1 MLLLLDAAAL
11 AACLN
16 RPALIDALDRAFRKP
31 YSVPTRRQ
39 YQLQPADQGQ
49 SGGTL
54 LVMPAWN
61 PGGGLGIKIVTVFPD
76 NALRSLPAVCA
87 SYLLLDAT
95 NGQPRAILDGSE
107 LTLHRTGAA
116 SALASRHL
124 SSPDSSRLLMVG
136 TGRLAP
142 HLIANHAL
150 VRPIREVRIWGR
162 HLGRTQ
168 ALAASLATRDL
179 SVESTQDLK
188 TATEWA
194 DIVSCATLSR
204 QPLVLGAWLRPG
216 QHLDLVGS
224 FTPEMREVDDDAI
237 ARSELY
243 VDTRAG
249 ALSESGEIL
258 GAIARGII
266 DQSAVRAEFSDLA
279 AGLFKRSAPHAIT
292 IFKSVGTA
300 LEDLVA
306 AELLLEANQDLAQR
320 KSAGHEPQPPKHSDN
335 RGDYG
340 R

>member
-1 MLLLLDAAAL
+1 MLQLDAAAL
-11 AACLN
+11 AACLD
-16 RPALIDALDRAFRKP
+16 REALIGALDNAFRKP
-31 YSVPTRRQ
+31 HSVPVRQ
-39 YQLQPADQGQ
+39 QYRLQPAAKGQ

-61 PGGGLGIKIVTVFPD
+61 TGGGLGIKIVTVFPD

-87 SYLLLDAT
+87 SYLLLDA
-95 NGQPRAILDGSE
+95 NDGHPRAILDGGE
-107 LTLHRTGAA
+107 LTLRRTGAA

-136 TGRLAP
+136 TGELAP
-142 HLIANHAL
+142 HLIASHVL

-162 HLGRTQ
+162 NVGRAR
-168 ALAASLATRDL
+168 ALAASLAKADL
-179 SVESTQDLK
+179 SVEFTEDLETSTG
-188 TATEWA
+188 WA
-194 DIVSCATLSR
+194 DIVSCATLSK

-249 ALSESGEIL
+249 ALGESGEIL
-258 GAIARGII
+258 GAMARGII
-266 DQSAVRAEFSDLA
+266 DQTAVRGEFSDLA
-279 AGLFKRSAPHAIT
+279 AGLFERSTPRAIT

-306 AELLLEANQDLAQR
+306 AELALVAHQNRAERETLAF
-320 KSAGHEPQPPKHSDN
+320 AHESHSPD
-335 RGDYG
+335 R
-340 R
+340 

>member
-1 MLLLLDAAAL
+1 MSAGSTGEMMLQLDAVAL
-11 AACLN
+11 AACLD
-16 RPALIDALDRAFRKP
+16 RETLIDALDNAFRKP
-31 YSVPTRRQ
+31 YSVPTRQQ
-39 YQLQPADQGQ
+39 YRLQPTSKGQ

-61 PGGGLGIKIVTVFPD
+61 TTGGLGVKIVTVFPD

-95 NGQPRAILDGSE
+95 NGRPRAILDGGE
-107 LTLHRTGAA
+107 LTLRRTGAA

-136 TGRLAP
+136 TGELAP
-142 HLIANHAL
+142 HLIASHAL

-162 HLGRTQ
+162 HAGRAR
-168 ALAASLATRDL
+168 ALAASLAKADL
-179 SVESTQDLK
+179 SVESTEDLE
-188 TATEWA
+188 TAAGWA
-194 DIVSCATLSR
+194 DIVSCATLSK

-216 QHLDLVGS
+216 QHLDLVGA

-249 ALSESGEIL
+249 ALGESGEII
-258 GAIARGII
+258 GAMARGII
-266 DQSAVRAEFSDLA
+266 DQTAVRGEFSDLA
-279 AGLFKRSAPHAIT
+279 AGLFKRSAPRAIT

-306 AELLLEANQDLAQR
+306 AELALGANQNRAER
-320 KSAGHEPQPPKHSDN
+320 EP
-335 RGDYG
+335 
-340 R
+340 